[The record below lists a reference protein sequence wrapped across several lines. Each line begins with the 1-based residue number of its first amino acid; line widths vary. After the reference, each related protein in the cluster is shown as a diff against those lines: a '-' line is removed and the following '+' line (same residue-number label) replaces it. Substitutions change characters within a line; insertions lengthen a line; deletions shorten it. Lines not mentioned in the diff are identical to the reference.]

1 MVGAIL
7 TNSSPVTS
15 TMVTP
20 IARLTGEYEAIV
32 VPAASPIKTMAD
44 LVEQAEGRSGCGV
57 LGGRL
62 GRRRRPYRARG

>member
-7 TNSSPVTS
+7 TNDSPVTLDH
-15 TMVTP
+15 VTP

-32 VPAASPIKTMAD
+32 VPAASDIKTMAD
-44 LVEQAEGRSGCGV
+44 LVAKLKADPGCGL

-62 GRRRRPYRARG
+62 GRRHRPHRARA